1 MEEKNDYILVGNT
14 SGSGSAVT
22 VETVE
27 RKTTYNLSP
36 QPDLWRITEELSA
49 LGMKID
55 ALNRNMEHLI
65 RLMNPP
71 VQQLF
76 VESFSFDQAKEMVST
91 YMRDNRTASIS
102 ELSEN
107 LQIDLQTLCEVIEK
121 LKDEGRLKER
131 E

>member
-1 MEEKNDYILVGNT
+1 MEAKNDYILVGNT

-36 QPDLWRITEELSA
+36 QPDLWRITEELSTF
-49 LGMKID
+49 GMKID

-76 VESFSFDQAKEMVST
+76 VEPISFDQAKEIVSA

-121 LKDEGRLKER
+121 LKDEGHLKER

>member
-22 VETVE
+22 VETFE

-36 QPDLWRITEELSA
+36 QPDLWRITEELSTF
-49 LGMKID
+49 GMKID
-55 ALNRNMEHLI
+55 TLNRNMEHLI

-76 VESFSFDQAKEMVST
+76 VEPISFDQAKDMVSA
-91 YMRDNRTASIS
+91 YMKDNRTSSIS

-107 LQIDLQTLCEVIEK
+107 LQIDLQLLCEVIEK
-121 LKDEGRLKER
+121 LEDEGHLKER

>member
-1 MEEKNDYILVGNT
+1 MEEKNDYILLGNAST
-14 SGSGSAVT
+14 SGSAVT

-36 QPDLWRITEELSA
+36 QPDLWGITEELSE
-49 LGMKID
+49 LGTKID
-55 ALNRNMEHLI
+55 TLNRNIEHLI

-76 VESFSFDQAKEMVST
+76 IEPISFDQAKETVSA
-91 YMRDNRTASIS
+91 YMRENRTASIS

>member
-1 MEEKNDYILVGNT
+1 MP
-14 SGSGSAVT
+14 SANSDRIFLI

-36 QPDLWRITEELSA
+36 QPDLWRITEELST
-49 LGMKID
+49 LGVKID

-76 VESFSFDQAKEMVST
+76 VEPISFDQAKEIVSA

-121 LKDEGRLKER
+121 LNDEGHLKER